1 MEFHYDWNIEVI
13 AQFYATLFFEE
24 PGSVRAMH
32 WMTVGVWYTS
42 LMMILLLD
50 FHLGK
55 QTKITLKFIFTTLLV
70 KMR

>member
-1 MEFHYDWNIEVI
+1 
-13 AQFYATLFFEE
+13 LFFEE
-24 PGSVRAMH
+24 AGSVRAMH
-32 WMTVGVWYTS
+32 WMQRASGTTS

-55 QTKITLKFIFTTLLV
+55 QTKIALKFIITTLLV